1 MLLIRFL
8 LWLWETP
15 FYHHAWTPLK
25 SSNHFLGVGW
35 PPTILILHSGSCG
48 IWRCSKRPYNYHG
61 QNYYYT
67 LMCFSPSPSRW
78 LSEKSIVLLVY
89 PQELGVFLATLAS
102 LLLIS
107 KQGNMCA
114 FINSHIKL
122 YLHYLNLHI
131 YILYTIICIVFTQ
144 QFPILFNHIWIT
156 FEILIANLLISL
168 HFISRNVMKCK
179 VVTIHCPITYQPCLW
194 KSSVFRISH
203 THTLRNDYKIYFIF
217 NYPISTHF
225 QSSLR
230 PVCPHLLY

>member
-1 MLLIRFL
+1 MWIYLYFNLYSTTSVFVLLLIMSP

-25 SSNHFLGVGW
+25 SSNHFLGGGW

-107 KQGNMCA
+107 KLGNMCA
-114 FINSHIKL
+114 FINSHVKI

-131 YILYTIICIVFTQ
+131 YFYIQSSVYCSHNSF
-144 QFPILFNHIWIT
+144 LFFLIT
-156 FEILIANLLISL
+156 YGSLLKFSLLI
-168 HFISRNVMKCK
+168 
-179 VVTIHCPITYQPCLW
+179 Y
-194 KSSVFRISH
+194 
-203 THTLRNDYKIYFIF
+203 
-217 NYPISTHF
+217 
-225 QSSLR
+225 
-230 PVCPHLLY
+230 